1 MTLTKQHILSEIQRL
16 ATIYG
21 GRLSF
26 RKFCEESGLKEHQI
40 LGMHWAR
47 WNDAL
52 AEAGVK
58 NTNSFFQ
65 PKTDDDA
72 VIEAIAQFIKQLGK
86 WPTDND
92 LLIERRRNEAFPS
105 IKVIRRV
112 RATSPLAPRIVSYC
126 GDQPNLSTVAQIAE
140 EIAKKEIVEHSSSN
154 GPSISGYVYLM
165 KTGRRYKIGRTNS
178 PSRRHRE
185 VRLELPDPTTVI
197 HTIATDDPSGVESY
211 WHNRFKEKRI
221 RDTEFFELVASD
233 VAAFK
238 RWKRI
243 A

>member
-1 MTLTKQHILSEIQRL
+1 MTLSKQHILSEIQRVM
-16 ATIYG
+16 AMHD

-52 AEAGVK
+52 AEAGVE
-58 NTNSFFQ
+58 NTNSFFR
-65 PKTDDDA
+65 PRTEDTA
-72 VIEAIAQFIKQLGK
+72 VIEAIAQFIGQLGK

-92 LLIERRRNEAFPS
+92 LLIERRRNDSFPS

-112 RATSPLAPRIVSYC
+112 RTTSSLASRIIAYC
-126 GDQPNLSTVAQIAE
+126 EHQPHLSAVAQIAHE
-140 EIAKKEIVEHSSSN
+140 VAKTEAIEHSS
-154 GPSISGYVYLM
+154 PREESISGYVYLM
-165 KTGRRYKIGRTNS
+165 KTGRRYKIGHTNS

-185 VRLELPDPTTVI
+185 VRLELPDPTTVV
-197 HTIATDDPSGVESY
+197 HTIATDDPTGVESY

-221 RDTEFFELVASD
+221 RDSEFFELVAQD